1 MSEHHFKG
9 VTQIAKKM
17 YILFLTLYWF
27 EPPLVIGLNKTASVA
42 DQQEVNKAITL
53 FETQDK
59 PVVRKVE

>member
-1 MSEHHFKG
+1 
-9 VTQIAKKM
+9 M